1 LRLTKGPTHVDE
13 IGPDLVRD
21 ARDGDPEALRKLVE
35 RAYPAV
41 RRWALVHTGDPTEA
55 DDLTQDVMVHV
66 IQRLDGFSGS
76 ARFSTWLYTVTRNAA
91 IDRLRRTSRRSSR
104 LADPRAHPDGAMN
117 APDDPSAGADR
128 RHIGDV
134 VEAFFHELPDRQRE
148 VFDLAELQGVP
159 AAEIADRLGIEAV
172 SVRAHLFKARRT
184 LRTRILESHPELAE
198 EWT

>member
-1 LRLTKGPTHVDE
+1 
-13 IGPDLVRD
+13 
-21 ARDGDPEALRKLVE
+21 
-35 RAYPAV
+35 
-41 RRWALVHTGDPTEA
+41 
-55 DDLTQDVMVHV
+55 
-66 IQRLDGFSGS
+66 
-76 ARFSTWLYTVTRNAA
+76 VTRNAA
-91 IDRLRRTSRRSSR
+91 IDRFRRTSRRSSR

-117 APDDPSAGADR
+117 APDDPSAGADQ
-128 RHIGDV
+128 RHIGNV